1 MPCHVEVCLVEACS
15 RRVASRCVA
24 PWHARLKP
32 RACHLVTRLATRG
45 VALAVLFPRHALL
58 QLLLRWQAAQLL
70 KKIHIMK
77 AQQAEN
83 ERVRADKEH
92 QRQEAMREEK
102 ERVAQLKVR
111 DRQGEGKEGRER
123 KSKRVL

>member
-1 MPCHVEVCLVEACS
+1 MFAS
-15 RRVASRCVA
+15 RRFALRRAVARAFEASRLSSSYV
-24 PWHARLKP
+24 P
-32 RACHLVTRLATRG
+32 LATRG

-111 DRQGEGKEGRER
+111 DRQGEGKRRER
-123 KSKRVL
+123 KEQ